1 MHAKPLCKCCTIMV
15 VPMAAGPDMVMRWR
29 DAHRAVSLALCCC
42 LDDSVGEVDFW
53 MGVLWWC
60 PDRSVG
66 SLYVEE
72 LGGPGKS
79 RREGHEL
86 VRGCCCPV
94 GLCQEYSWIEGR
106 RYARRAIIPLCGEI
120 LKAQDPCG
128 YRLLRNSCFAQSCR
142 SRTGKHQSM
151 QSPPQ
156 QGRQATAG

>member
-72 LGGPGKS
+72 LGGPGKA
-79 RREGHEL
+79 EEKGTKWYE
-86 VRGCCCPV
+86 VV
-94 GLCQEYSWIEGR
+94 V
-106 RYARRAIIPLCGEI
+106 A
-120 LKAQDPCG
+120 K
-128 YRLLRNSCFAQSCR
+128 
-142 SRTGKHQSM
+142 
-151 QSPPQ
+151 
-156 QGRQATAG
+156 